1 MKKIKML
8 VGAASLSLL
17 SSSAMAALEFDQLLQ
32 GTESE
37 VNTRFEAATK
47 DLGAM
52 FSYKA
57 IAPAEPLG
65 GGIIPVGFD
74 VGVEVTASQL
84 ANKDVWGEGVL
95 PSSLDLDYVPLPKVH
110 VHVGI
115 PFGIDFGAVYS
126 ALPGGDIGFAGGEV
140 RYSFVSGNV
149 AIPAVAVRGA
159 YTTVLGVDQLEL
171 TTKSIEIAISKGF
184 LMVTPY
190 LGAGVVFVDSSLT
203 ASDPN
208 ISIRPADQSLQL
220 SKFFGGLNLNLGL
233 MNFAFEAD
241 KTGDAMAYSLK
252 FGFRF

>member
-1 MKKIKML
+1 M
-8 VGAASLSLL
+8 
-17 SSSAMAALEFDQLLQ
+17 ALELDQLLTQ
-32 GTESE
+32 SQADAT
-37 VNTRFEAATK
+37 NRFEAATK

-57 IAPAEPLG
+57 IIPAEPLG
-65 GGIIPVGFD
+65 GGVIPVGFD
-74 VGVEVTASQL
+74 IGVEVTASQL

-95 PSSLDLDYVPLPKVH
+95 PSGLDLDYLPVPKIH
-110 VHVGI
+110 AHVGI

-126 ALPGGDIGFAGGEV
+126 AIPGGDIAFAGGEV

-159 YTTVLGVDQLEL
+159 YTTVLGVDQLDL
-171 TTKSIEIAISKGF
+171 TTKSVEISISKGF

-190 LGAGVVFVDSSLT
+190 LGAGVVFVNSALT
-203 ASDPN
+203 AKDPTVALFL
-208 ISIRPADQSLQL
+208 PEDQSLQM
-220 SKFFGGLNLNLGL
+220 SKVFGGANLNLGL

-241 KTGDAMAYSLK
+241 KTGDALAYSLK